1 MHFIYASDSNEPRE
15 PDSEFEAEAAICDS
29 LGCRR
34 SLIDFDALTS
44 GSPIEQ
50 VVRRVKKIEGSQPAV
65 YRGWMMT
72 PEQYGALYRALESRG
87 LRLLNAPAQYRHC
100 HYLPENYPVIR
111 DLTPRTAWLPI
122 GKEFAVG
129 AIHDVLR
136 QFGDRPVIVKDY
148 VKSQKHYWS
157 EACFI
162 PSASDR
168 EQAERVVGRFLE
180 LQDDSL
186 AGGLVFRE
194 FVDLDPLA
202 THSRSGMPLTKEFR
216 IFYLDGEP
224 VLVSEYWEE
233 GEYEGMQPALEPFRQ
248 IAKQIESRFFAMD
261 VARRKDG
268 GWLIIELGDGQVSQ
282 LPDRSRP
289 EQLYRALANIS

>member
-1 MHFIYASDSNEPRE
+1 MHFIYCSDPTEPRR
-15 PDSEFEAEAAICDS
+15 PDPDFGGEIAICDS
-29 LGCRR
+29 LGFER

-50 VVRRVKKIEGSQPAV
+50 VVRRVKTINGPRSAV

-72 PEQYGALYRALESRG
+72 PEQYEAVYRALETRG
-87 LRLLNAPAQYRHC
+87 FRLLNLPAQYRRC
-100 HYLPENYPVIR
+100 HYLPENYAVIQG
-111 DLTPRTAWLPI
+111 LTPRSVWMPV
-122 GKEFAVG
+122 GKDFAVT

-148 VKSQKHYWS
+148 VKSQKHYWA

-168 EQAERVVGRFLE
+168 ARAERVVARFLE

-194 FVDLDPLA
+194 YIDLESL
-202 THSRSGMPLTKEFR
+202 TQHSVSGMPLTKEFR
-216 IFYLDGEP
+216 IFYLDGKP
-224 VLVSEYWEE
+224 ALVSEYWDE
-233 GEYEGMQPALEPFRQ
+233 GDYGGTLSSLEPFNQ
-248 IAKQIESRFFAMD
+248 
-261 VARRKDG
+261 
-268 GWLIIELGDGQVSQ
+268 
-282 LPDRSRP
+282 
-289 EQLYRALANIS
+289 